1 MREKRE
7 KKRRKQEDGNQSGS
21 SIKAT
26 AKQLHVQ
33 LGSALPAVVAWEA
46 SPPRDRGVPGLRTH
60 Q

>member
-1 MREKRE
+1 MREER
-7 KKRRKQEDGNQSGS
+7 KKRRKQENGNQFGS

-26 AKQLHVQ
+26 AKQFHVQ

>member
-46 SPPRDRGVPGLRTH
+46 SPPRDRGFPGLRTH